1 MLTYA
6 AVDAGGPRSVD
17 SPFTGLRPGSRA
29 SPSRAADAPSL
40 RACTRPVSHHG
51 VTKDLVVQLPCQ
63 SPLIRAFPT
72 GADAHTTQGLVLKFL
87 PLRKRR
93 SLCKTFWWESRCTVP
108 RPDRDAC
115 ARHLQQLDTP
125 TDRLHA
131 HCPVRFCVTGRH
143 SSQETCFMH
152 QSLHSTSC
160 LSLLTPRGPAPRRF
174 APMCAQG
181 GPPGRSIKTL
191 WNPSFLAAAQ
201 TPGSLCLHASHPRG
215 CSSVIAP

>member
-51 VTKDLVVQLPCQ
+51 VTKDLLVQLPCQ

-131 HCPVRFCVTGRH
+131 HCPVRFCITGGH

-181 GPPGRSIKTL
+181 GPPGR
-191 WNPSFLAAAQ
+191 
-201 TPGSLCLHASHPRG
+201 
-215 CSSVIAP
+215 